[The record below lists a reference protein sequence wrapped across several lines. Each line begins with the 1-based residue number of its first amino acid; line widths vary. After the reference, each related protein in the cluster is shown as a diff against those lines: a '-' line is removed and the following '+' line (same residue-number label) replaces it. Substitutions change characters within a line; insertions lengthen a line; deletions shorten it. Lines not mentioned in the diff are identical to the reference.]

1 MNVTYFC
8 KTCDKVSR
16 VPFDTSAVAVHCSR
30 CSSKQEFPSS
40 FLGEDSEGNCTL
52 ERCTICGSHELYYR
66 KQFNQRLGIGI
77 IAVGSTLSTIAYAYH
92 NLFWTFSILFAFAGV
107 DLLFYIFMKNLLQCY
122 KCNSE
127 FRGFDESPEYKPF
140 DLEVHEK
147 YHQQRVR
154 LERAE
159 KEQQWLEQRAQ
170 QQTAKQADEEPAD
183 NTGR

>member
-8 KTCDKVSR
+8 KACDKVSR
-16 VPFDTSAVAVHCSR
+16 ATFDASATAVNCSR
-30 CSSKQEFPSS
+30 CAAEQAFPSS
-40 FLGEDSEGNCTL
+40 FLGEDSEGNSIL
-52 ERCTICGSHELYYR
+52 VRCTICGSHELYYR

-77 IAVGSTLSTIAYAYH
+77 IALGSTLSTIAYANH
-92 NLFWTFSILFAFAGV
+92 NLFWTFLILFIFAGV

-127 FRGFDESPEYKPF
+127 FRGFDESPEYEPF
-140 DLEVHEK
+140 NLEVHEK

-159 KEQQWLEQRAQ
+159 KERQWLEQ
-170 QQTAKQADEEPAD
+170 QTQAPSDDGVHEAHD
-183 NTGR
+183 

>member
-8 KTCDKVSR
+8 KTCDKVTR
-16 VPFDTSAVAVHCSR
+16 VPFTADSQAVYCTR
-30 CSSKQEFPSS
+30 CTAEQAFPAEY
-40 FLGEDSEGNCTL
+40 LGEDDHGACTL
-52 ERCTICGSHELYYR
+52 QRCTICGSHELYYR
-66 KQFNQRLGIGI
+66 KQFNQRLGIFI

-92 NLFWTFSILFAFAGV
+92 NLFWTFLILFVFAGV

-127 FRGFDESPEYKPF
+127 FRGFDESPEYEPF
-140 DLEVHEK
+140 NLEVHEK

-159 KEQQWLEQRAQ
+159 KERQWLEQQARDPSDDDAQ
-170 QQTAKQADEEPAD
+170 EAHD
-183 NTGR
+183 